1 MRNADTPSSSP
12 GAARSGTQSIERA
25 VLLLRAVATR
35 GRTGWG
41 LRDLAQHCGLGVG
54 TVHRILKCLVEQ
66 RLVHR
71 RESDRHYLIGPLNL
85 ELGLSV
91 PNGPE
96 LLQTSHTVLRQLS
109 RSMPKVNAVCFLR
122 SADECVCFAREG
134 YTAYT
139 SKVTATRTGQRLP
152 MIAFTSGV
160 AIIAALPVDIG
171 ARIHERNRASLAHLG
186 QAHHAR
192 VDELL
197 ESCRREGYALSEGAL
212 WHGVNSIA
220 MAFGPR
226 HDPVGAVAV
235 SAWAGHHAA
244 AALLA
249 LLPNLRVAAQ
259 ALADQ
264 ATAP

>member
-1 MRNADTPSSSP
+1 MRNTDTSSSST
-12 GAARSGTQSIERA
+12 RSGTQSIERA
-25 VLLLRAVATR
+25 VALLRAVATR
-35 GRTGWG
+35 GRIGWG
-41 LRDLAQHCGLGVG
+41 LRDLAQHCGMGVG

-96 LLQTSHTVLRQLS
+96 LLQTAHTVLRQLA
-109 RSMPKVNAVCFLR
+109 RSMPKINAVCFLR
-122 SADECVCFAREG
+122 SGDDCVCFAREG

-152 MIAFTSGV
+152 LIALASGV

-171 ARIHERNRASLAHLG
+171 ADIHKRNRATLAHLG
-186 QAHHAR
+186 KAHHAR

-197 ESCRREGYALSEGAL
+197 ETCRRVGYVLSEGVL
-212 WHGVNSIA
+212 WHGVSSIA
-220 MAFGPR
+220 VAFGPR

-235 SAWAGHHAA
+235 SAWSGHHAA
-244 AALLA
+244 AALRPLLA
-249 LLPNLRVAAQ
+249 NLRVAAQ